1 VITTHYANLKFF
13 ADRAHGLIN
22 GAMRYDV
29 DNLQPLYE
37 LEIGQPGSSFAL
49 EIAQKIG
56 LPQEIINRARNK
68 VGKKEI
74 NIERLLGQLEMEKKE
89 LEDRNFQLERQQKK
103 LENTLSDYT
112 EKKDYFEENKKKIL
126 NEAKAEAAK
135 LMEQANRKIEMAIKS
150 VKTHNADK
158 IITKQVKHEI
168 ESFKKELQPESVDL
182 SKIVEEE
189 ELKYKIIG
197 GDISVGDFVKVKG
210 QETTGEVLEISQ
222 KDALVSIG
230 QLKSNIK
237 LKRLEKISKRKAKE
251 INKAPMSRGV
261 DVSQK
266 LMNFSPKLD
275 LRGKRAEEVLSIVD
289 DFIDNAIMFN
299 QRNLEIVHGKG
310 TGALREVVRN
320 QLRGFPEIKSY
331 NDGHA
336 DRGGSG
342 VTFVEMK

>member
-1 VITTHYANLKFF
+1 
-13 ADRAHGLIN
+13 
-22 GAMRYDV
+22 MRYDV

-74 NIERLLGQLEMEKKE
+74 NIERLLSQLEMEKKE
-89 LEDRNFQLERQQKK
+89 LEDRNFQLEKQQQK

-168 ESFKKELQPESVDL
+168 EAFKKELQPEAVDL
-182 SKIVEEE
+182 SKITEEE
-189 ELKYKIIG
+189 EMKYKVIG

-210 QETTGEVLEISQ
+210 QETTGEVLEIGQ

-251 INKAPMSRGV
+251 INKAPIIERR
-261 DVSQK
+261 K
-266 LMNFSPKLD
+266 CK
-275 LRGKRAEEVLSIVD
+275 
-289 DFIDNAIMFN
+289 
-299 QRNLEIVHGKG
+299 
-310 TGALREVVRN
+310 
-320 QLRGFPEIKSY
+320 
-331 NDGHA
+331 
-336 DRGGSG
+336 
-342 VTFVEMK
+342 